1 MNDLREVDRHW
12 ALLAAVDRDLWRHYE
27 SKVDCENRRR
37 EALELLASVTWHLEL
52 AFKLGDLPDST
63 MIAYRESSL
72 SKDKLLPWGRWVEQR
87 VALVATP
94 AFSTLR
100 LDYSFSGTLD
110 PRSIYVVQATLIGD
124 AVMRLVGI
132 ADILRGCVR
141 DMSSGIFSS
150 TRSAWQDVESRLA
163 DQKVLPIGLVV
174 AFRDCYAHAER
185 SRSANERF
193 RLLSF
198 RNTLHERFS
207 LRAVAAASL
216 IVWETLFNAGYKT

>member
-1 MNDLREVDRHW
+1 MNELSEIDRHW
-12 ALLAAVDRDLWRHYE
+12 ALLAAVDRRLWRHYE

-87 VALVATP
+87 VGLVVSP
-94 AFSTLR
+94 ASTALR
-100 LDYSFSGTLD
+100 LDYSFSSSPD
-110 PRSIYVVQATLIGD
+110 PRSIYVLQATLIGD

-141 DMSSGIFSS
+141 DMSSEIFCN
-150 TRSAWQDVESRLA
+150 TRLAWKDVESRLA

-185 SRSANERF
+185 SPSANERY
-193 RLLSF
+193 RLMRF

-207 LRAVAAASL
+207 LGAVAAASL